1 MTKQKKVKRHINF
14 KGLIFIILLLYIIGM
29 LLYTIFSMPLKNI
42 YIKGTT
48 LLSDN
53 EIIEVAGIK
62 NYPSMFKISTSSLKK
77 KISTLDLVDSVKVTK
92 KLNGKL
98 YIEIT
103 ENKPLFYNR
112 NNERVVLSNA
122 LEVENSSI
130 YKGIPTLINS
140 VPKDIYQKFIESF
153 KEINPD
159 IISLINEIEYDPS
172 VSNDITI
179 DEYRF
184 LLRMNDGNHVYV
196 NVLNMKKLNDYLE
209 IYDYLTTKGTL
220 YLDSYS
226 KDNNNNL
233 FKSFSEDVSS
243 NGVEDKLS
251 E

>member
-243 NGVEDKLS
+243 NGAEDKLS